1 MVGNLIQI
9 TRKENKE
16 MPREKEGYRDQLER
30 LIELYPGRDTLTINE
45 TCQLLGVSRYRLM
58 RDKAMPIKTIGKSYK
73 IPIVA
78 LARYLSC

>member
-1 MVGNLIQI
+1 
-9 TRKENKE
+9 

-30 LIELYPGRDTLTINE
+30 LIELFQGKETLTIKE
-45 TCQLLGVSRYRLM
+45 TCQLLNISRNRLM
-58 RDKAMPIKTIGKSYK
+58 RDKAIPRKIVGKTYK